1 MTVHA
6 IKMKFGNYLPVWFL
20 KGERVHVYLSESAAP
35 EGNTIFEMVPGSH
48 YLMFFSQ
55 IIMTVPVIHKG
66 DIWHRSLD

>member
-1 MTVHA
+1 
-6 IKMKFGNYLPVWFL
+6 MKFGNYLPVWFL
-20 KGERVHVYLSESAAP
+20 KREKVHVYLSESAAP
-35 EGNTIFEMVPGSH
+35 EENTIFEIVPGSH